1 METQGHISMPGG
13 SLKPQL
19 SGWRSEAG
27 GVSLTAV
34 SLLVNPPPLSPLYT
48 EALPTGVSERSEPT
62 PCAVDKEGAN
72 EALSLKKGE
81 G

>member
-1 METQGHISMPGG
+1 MPGG

-34 SLLVNPPPLSPLYT
+34 SLFVKLFLKPDVHRGFADGCFGSL
-48 EALPTGVSERSEPT
+48 REPT
-62 PCAVDKEGAN
+62 PCAVDKGGAN
-72 EALSLKKGE
+72 GDLSLKKGE